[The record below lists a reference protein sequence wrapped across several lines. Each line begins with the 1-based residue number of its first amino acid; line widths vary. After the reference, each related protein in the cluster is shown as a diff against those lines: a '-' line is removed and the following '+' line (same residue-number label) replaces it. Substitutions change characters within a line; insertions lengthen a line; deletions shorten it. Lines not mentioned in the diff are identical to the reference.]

1 MLMPEDLIAAGAAVK
16 ADFDKFA
23 PNTRWPT
30 TTAAQCKALQVEGDK
45 QAPFRTLRKLAETG
59 FPGASQGPEREVVR
73 YGKKQVQRP
82 WVWAQCTQEQF
93 DEWATK
99 IRAEPSKVGPYVAIE
114 KRLRDLEERIV
125 ILEAALSA
133 KT

>member
-1 MLMPEDLIAAGAAVK
+1 MPDDLIAAGTAVK
-16 ADFDKFA
+16 EDFDKFA

-59 FPGASQGPEREVVR
+59 FPCASQGAEREVVR
-73 YGKKQVQRP
+73 YGKKRMQRP
-82 WVWAQCTQEQF
+82 WVWAQCAQEQF
-93 DEWATK
+93 DEWAAK

-114 KRLRDLEERIV
+114 KRLRELEERV
-125 ILEAALSA
+125 ATLEAALSA
-133 KT
+133 RT